1 MKARKKI
8 AVVGVGAMGSMA
20 LWQLARRG
28 HEVVGFDRM
37 GVPHDT
43 SAHGAESRIFRL
55 AYREGKEYIPLLKR
69 SLELWR
75 ELQSTSARKFHYP
88 IGCLYIGE
96 RGADWLTGTIEGARE
111 HDVRHEVLDD
121 QALRRRFPQHR
132 LDGGEFALLD
142 TDGALL
148 RPELGVR
155 AAVKAGQAAG
165 AALHQGCAVERIV
178 PEAGGV
184 AITIGGNTQHF
195 DAAVVTCGAWGTRA
209 IEGPSPQFI
218 ARRLVGTWFGVDDV
232 AAYLPERFPVCIRRT
247 SEIDYSGFP
256 SMDGWTIKIMPP
268 VNFLSNIDPSR
279 VERTVSYEDTAI
291 MRRVAQTLL
300 EGVDPEPVRSGVYLD
315 GFTTDNHPIIDHHPA
330 SERIVIAAGF
340 SGHGYKMAPAVGV
353 AVADLIDS
361 GGDNYIRHHFS
372 ARRPSL
378 QAA

>member
-1 MKARKKI
+1 MTTRKI

-75 ELQSTSARKFHYP
+75 ELQASSDRRFHYP

-96 RGADWLTGTIEGARE
+96 RDADWLTGTIEGARE
-111 HDVRHEVLDD
+111 HDVRHEVLDEP
-121 QALRRRFPQHR
+121 ALRRRFPQHR
-132 LDGGEFALLD
+132 LSGGEFALFDLD
-142 TDGALL
+142 GGLL

-155 AAVKAGQAAG
+155 AAVKAAQAAG
-165 AALHQGCAVERIV
+165 AMLHQGCAVERIA
-178 PEAGGV
+178 PDADGV
-184 AITIGGNTQHF
+184 EITAAGNTRRF
-195 DAAVVTCGAWGTRA
+195 DAAVVTCGAWGARA
-209 IEGPSPQFI
+209 IDVPSPHFI
-218 ARRLVGTWFGVDDV
+218 ARRLVGTWFGVDNV
-232 AAYLPERFPVCIRRT
+232 EAYLPERFPVCIRHT

-256 SMDGWTIKIMPP
+256 SMDGWSIKIMPP
-268 VNFLSNIDPSR
+268 VNFRSDIDPSQ
-279 VERTVSYEDTAI
+279 VDRTVSYEDTAI
-291 MRRVAQTLL
+291 MRRVARTLL

-315 GFTTDNHPIIDHHPA
+315 GFTSDNHPIIDYHPA
-330 SERIVIAAGF
+330 SERVVLAAGF
-340 SGHGYKMAPAVGV
+340 SGHGYKMSPAVGV

-372 ARRPSL
+372 AHRPTL